1 MISLYIKC
9 KFRFKDS
16 MPKKRFCKK
25 RKREAFTLIEMIAV
39 IAIIGILAVAIL
51 PKVNGYINEAK
62 KVKVVDQCRKVIMA
76 VESYNLKNDSPLGE
90 STIVSSAISNK
101 GISKYLDGVEFSNL
115 NTNNTSLKNCY
126 DVVNG
131 AEFDFIENTD
141 ILNPTTI
148 DNGSTKDDVKK

>member
-16 MPKKRFCKK
+16 MSKKRFCKK

-115 NTNNTSLKNCY
+115 NTSNTSLKNCY

-148 DNGSTKDDVKK
+148 DNGSSKDDVKK

>member
-1 MISLYIKC
+1 MISVCIKC

-16 MPKKRFCKK
+16 TQKKRLCKK
-25 RKREAFTLIEMIAV
+25 RKREGFTLIEMIAV

-115 NTNNTSLKNCY
+115 NTSNTSLKNCY

-148 DNGSTKDDVKK
+148 DNGSSKDDVKK